1 MSAPRIGVDDW
12 VEQVEGRRGPGGP
25 LEPLRRAW
33 DGIDPVWRWAVFFAI
48 AAAFP
53 FMTDSSFLIRVAV
66 NVLLFAMLALGLN
79 ITVGWAGLLDLG
91 YVAFYGFGAY
101 GYALVSSGQ
110 FDLHWPTIPTIV
122 AVTLATALLGLLL
135 GLPSWRL
142 SGDYLAIVTLFFLQ
156 IFIELTINLDRI
168 EVPWSDSTINLTG
181 GPNGI
186 PGVDRMSFF
195 GLELTDIQDYFYLLL
210 VLLMLAVT
218 ALSFL
223 NESRIGR
230 AWRAIR
236 EDPLAAEMMT
246 VPVNRLKLMAF
257 ALGAGMAGLT
267 GTVFAAVQIG
277 VFPANFE
284 VTLLIMIYAALI
296 LGGAGTIAGPVLG
309 AIIVASIPE
318 ILRTPDSARW
328 LFYTALAV
336 AIVALVRPWWKTIA
350 FVAATIAFG
359 FAVHAIVGAVWEQGT
374 TGTPAEGGVIA
385 NGISS
390 WVVMPGE
397 HRTTIGNYAFVAL
410 IAAVL
415 ALVRLR
421 GWARLVLAVPTV
433 YLAVF
438 VWENRLVFQPSI
450 TRQLLFGAILIVLMV
465 VRPHGL
471 LGKPRVEVV

>member
-236 EDPLAAEMMT
+236 EDSLAAEMMT

-359 FAVHAIVGAVWEQGT
+359 FAVHAIVGAVWEEGT
-374 TGTPAEGGVIA
+374 PGTPAEGGVIA
-385 NGISS
+385 DGISS

-421 GWARLVLAVPTV
+421 GRARLVLAVPTV

-438 VWENRLVFQPSI
+438 VWENRLVVQPSI

>member
-1 MSAPRIGVDDW
+1 MPRIGVDEW
-12 VEQVEGRRGPGGP
+12 VEQVEGRTERYGGP
-25 LEPLRRAW
+25 IGPLRRAW
-33 DGIDPVWRWAVFFAI
+33 DGVDPRWRWVAFFVVAAV
-48 AAAFP
+48 FP
-53 FMTDSSFLIRVAV
+53 FMTDSSFLVRVAL
-66 NVLLFAMLALGLN
+66 NVLLFALLALGLN
-79 ITVGWAGLLDLG
+79 VVVGWAGLLDLG
-91 YVAFYGFGAY
+91 YIAFYGFGAY

-110 FDLHWPTIPTIV
+110 FDLHWPTIPTMI
-122 AVTLATALLGLLL
+122 AVTVATALLGLLL

-156 IFIELTINLDRI
+156 IFIELSINLDRI

-186 PGVDRMSFF
+186 PGIDRMSFF
-195 GLELTDIQDYFYLLL
+195 GIKLVSFDDYFYLLL
-210 VLLMLAVT
+210 VLLALAVVG
-218 ALSFL
+218 LSYL
-223 NESRIGR
+223 NQSRIGR

-246 VPVNRLKLMAF
+246 VPVNRLKLLAF
-257 ALGAGMAGLT
+257 VVGAGMAGLT
-267 GTVFAAVQIG
+267 GTVFAAVQVG

-309 AIIVASIPE
+309 AIVIASVPE

-328 LFYTALAV
+328 LFYVGLAIGV
-336 AIVALVRPWWKTIA
+336 AALVRPLWKLAA
-350 FVAATIAFG
+350 FVATTIAFG
-359 FAVHAIVGAVWEQGT
+359 FVVHAIVGAVWDQGT

-385 NGISS
+385 DGIAS
-390 WVVMPGE
+390 WMIMPGE
-397 HRTTIGNYAFVAL
+397 NRTTIGNYAFVAL

-421 GWARLVLAVPTV
+421 GWWRLALAVPTL

-450 TRQLLFGAILIVLMV
+450 TRQLLFGAILVVLMV

>member
-1 MSAPRIGVDDW
+1 MSTPRIGVDEW

-33 DGIDPVWRWAVFFAI
+33 DGIDPRWRWALFFAI
-48 AAAFP
+48 AAVFP
-53 FMTDSSFLIRVAV
+53 FLTDSSFLIRVAV

-91 YVAFYGFGAY
+91 YIAFYGFGAY

-110 FDLHWPTIPTIV
+110 FDLHWPTIPAIL
-122 AVTLATALLGLLL
+122 AVTLATGLLGLLL
-135 GLPSWRL
+135 GLPSRRL

-156 IFIELTINLDRI
+156 IFIELAINLDRI

-186 PGVDRMSFF
+186 PGVDRMSIL
-195 GLELTDIQDYFYLLL
+195 GLELNDTQDYFYLLL
-210 VLLMLAVT
+210 ILLMLAVV

-223 NESRIGR
+223 NDSRIGR
-230 AWRAIR
+230 SWRAIR
-236 EDPLAAEMMT
+236 EDPLAAELMT
-246 VPVNRLKLMAF
+246 VPVNRLKLLAF
-257 ALGAGMAGLT
+257 ALGAGTAGLT
-267 GTVFAAVQIG
+267 GTIFAAVQVG

-309 AIIVASIPE
+309 AIIIASIPE

-328 LFYTALAV
+328 LFYTALAA
-336 AIVALVRPWWKTIA
+336 AIVLLVRPWWKTIA
-350 FVAATIAFG
+350 FVATTIAFG
-359 FAVHAIVGAVWEQGT
+359 FAVHAIVGAAWEQGT
-374 TGTPAEGGVIA
+374 TGTPAPGGVIA
-385 NGISS
+385 TGISS

-410 IAAVL
+410 IVAVL

-421 GWARLVLAVPTV
+421 GWPRLALAVPTV

-438 VWENRLVFQPSI
+438 VWENLLVFQPSI
-450 TRQLLFGAILIVLMV
+450 TRQLLFGATLVVLMI

>member
-1 MSAPRIGVDDW
+1 MSTPRIGVDEW
-12 VEQVEGRRGPGGP
+12 VEQVERRGGPRGP
-25 LEPLRRAW
+25 LGPLRRVW
-33 DGIDPVWRWAVFFAI
+33 DGIDPRWRWAIFFAV
-48 AAAFP
+48 AAVFP

-66 NVLLFAMLALGLN
+66 NVLLFALLALGLN

-110 FDLHWPTIPTIV
+110 FDLHWPTIPTML
-122 AVTLATALLGLLL
+122 AVTAATALLGLLL

-195 GLELTDIQDYFYLLL
+195 GIELTDIQDYFYLLL
-210 VLLMLAVT
+210 VLLVLAVC

-236 EDPLAAEMMT
+236 EDPLAAGMMT
-246 VPVNRLKLMAF
+246 IPVNRLKLLAF

-267 GTVFAAVQIG
+267 GTVFAAVQVG

-309 AIIVASIPE
+309 AIIIASIPE
-318 ILRTPDSARW
+318 ILRTPESARW
-328 LFYTALAV
+328 LFYVSLAV
-336 AIVALVRPWWKTIA
+336 GIAALVRPWWKTIF

-359 FAVHAIVGAVWEQGT
+359 FVVHAVVGALWERGT
-374 TGTPAEGGVIA
+374 AGTPAGGGA
-385 NGISS
+385 LADGISS

-397 HRTTIGNYAFVAL
+397 HRTTIGNYAFVLL

-438 VWENRLVFQPSI
+438 VWENLLVFQPSI
-450 TRQLLFGAILIVLMV
+450 TRQLLFGAILVVLMV